1 MKILIVSATQFEVK
15 PLLGFLGIAL
25 PTIGMHN
32 ANIDFEVKDIQV
44 LITGVGMV
52 NTAFMV
58 GRYSLNHYDLV
69 INAGVCGAFDEN
81 LELGQLVHVTEDI
94 LSEMGAEDGEQFL
107 TYDQL
112 NLPGEHIYSG
122 IYKDSYLMVDLLKK
136 VKGITVN
143 TVHGNEASIEKVR
156 QLYNPDVESMEGA
169 AFFAATKNSGINFK
183 QMVYEN
189 KSTSVSYSS
198 FDNCIQIRSISNY
211 VEKRDKEKWQMPLA
225 IKNLND
231 FLITF
236 IKNV

>member
-25 PTIGMHN
+25 PTIGIHN
-32 ANIDFEVKDIQV
+32 ANIDFEDKDIQV
-44 LITGVGMV
+44 LITSVGMV

-58 GRYSLNHYDLV
+58 GKYSLNHYDLV
-69 INAGVCGAFDEN
+69 INAGVCGAFDKN
-81 LELGQLVHVTEDI
+81 LELGQLVCVTKDI
-94 LSEMGAEDGEQFL
+94 LSEMGAEDREQFL

-112 NLPGEHIYSG
+112 NLPGEHVFSENCE
-122 IYKDSYLMVDLLKK
+122 DSYLMVDLLKK
-136 VKGITVN
+136 VKGVTVN
-143 TVHGNEASIEKVR
+143 TIHGNEASIEKVK

-169 AFFAATKNSGINFK
+169 AFFAACAGIKGN
-183 QMVYEN
+183 Y
-189 KSTSVSYSS
+189 
-198 FDNCIQIRSISNY
+198 IQIRAISNY